1 MEKVKLQEFM
11 NRKGFTQQDLADAI
25 GVKRELVGAWNTGR
39 SDITRENLAKLFKA
53 GMFFSEA
60 FGDIELD
67 EPQKD
72 AAVERDSMSIVI
84 DGLEKL
90 IKNIKTQQNPKKANG
105 FLENPK
111 KTTPTQKNQ

>member
-53 GMFFSEA
+53 GMFFEEA
-60 FGDIELD
+60 FGDISLD
-67 EPQKD
+67 EPQQTKQEND
-72 AAVERDSMSIVI
+72 DSMAIVVE
-84 DGLEKL
+84 GLEKI
-90 IKNIKTQQNPKKANG
+90 IKTIKTQTNPKKASG
-105 FLENPK
+105 FLENP
-111 KTTPTQKNQ
+111 N

>member
-11 NRKGFTQQDLADAI
+11 NRKGFTQQDLADKI

-60 FGDIELD
+60 FGDISLD
-67 EPQKD
+67 EPHDKKSPED
-72 AAVERDSMSIVI
+72 NDSMSIVVE
-84 DGLEKL
+84 GLEKI
-90 IKNIKTQQNPKKANG
+90 IKTIKTQTNPKKASG
-105 FLENPK
+105 FSENP
-111 KTTPTQKNQ
+111 N

>member
-53 GMFFSEA
+53 GMFFEEA
-60 FGDIELD
+60 FGEIRLETPNVEIANDGN
-67 EPQKD
+67 D
-72 AAVERDSMSIVI
+72 AMAIVVE
-84 DGLEKL
+84 GLEKIL
-90 IKNIKTQQNPKKANG
+90 SELKTHSNPKKANG
-105 FLENPK
+105 FSQNP
-111 KTTPTQKNQ
+111 